1 MEKISSCSCLHAKS
15 PLIVVNMTVFDEA
28 LALEITIGKVTW
40 LPNINLVNFMVL
52 AMTSNMGE
60 L

>member
-1 MEKISSCSCLHAKS
+1 MLARDFPPIEVLMK
-15 PLIVVNMTVFDEA
+15 VFDDA
-28 LALEITIGKVTW
+28 LALEITIGKV
-40 LPNINLVNFMVL
+40 NINLINFMVL

>member
-1 MEKISSCSCLHAKS
+1 MQHSITPCLHAKQ
-15 PLIVVNMTVFDEA
+15 PLIVVNMNVFDDA
-28 LALEITIGKVTW
+28 LALEITVGKVTW